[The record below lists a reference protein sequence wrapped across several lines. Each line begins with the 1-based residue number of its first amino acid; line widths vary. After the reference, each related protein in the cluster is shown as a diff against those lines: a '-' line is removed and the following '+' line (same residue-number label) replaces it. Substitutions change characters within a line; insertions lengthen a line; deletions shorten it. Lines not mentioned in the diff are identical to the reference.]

1 MVNVFAICDNNC
13 KHPTYTQE
21 QFLAL
26 LEQLLNSGSLEGI
39 NPDLPTVEKIKEIRA
54 GNAIQFWTGTEAQF
68 NELGI
73 TADSYTNV
81 IFRVGTDGKI
91 YICTNDTTL
100 AGIKQEIKNSLKSTL
115 AATTITTW
123 AETVTYSNEAISATS
138 PVELLPGDNITAEQ
152 LKALQ
157 KANIVHGG
165 QTAGQIT
172 LKLLGTVP
180 AIEIPVK
187 FIIRKDM

>member
-1 MVNVFAICDNNC
+1 MVNVFAICDDNC

-26 LEQLLNSGSLEGI
+26 LEQLIKSGSLDGI

-54 GNAIQFWTGTEAQF
+54 GNAIQFWAGTEAQF

-91 YICTNDTTL
+91 YICTDDTTL

-123 AETVTYSNEAISATS
+123 AETVTYRNEAITAAS

-157 KANIVHGG
+157 KANIVHGE

>member
-1 MVNVFAICDNNC
+1 MVNVFAICENNC

-26 LEQLLNSGSLEGI
+26 LEQLLNAGSLDGI

-91 YICTNDTTL
+91 YICTDDTTL
-100 AGIKQEIKNSLKSTL
+100 AGIKEEIKNSLKSTL
-115 AATTITTW
+115 AAATITAW
-123 AETVTYSNEAISATS
+123 AETVTYSNEAITATS
-138 PVELLPGDNITAEQ
+138 PVELLPGENITADQ

-157 KANIVHGG
+157 LANIVHGG
-165 QTAGQIT
+165 QIAGQIT
-172 LKLLGTVP
+172 LKVMGKVP
-180 AIEIPVK
+180 TIEIPLR